1 MAGSRTSAVVL
12 GGSMGGLLAARV
24 LADHVDQVTVVDRDD
39 LPAEPGHR
47 TGVPQSRHAHALLP
61 RGAEILERLLPG
73 LVGGLVADGAFATG
87 SPTAMRMVT
96 PAGPL
101 PPVPSESGFVGFS
114 RPLLEWHVR
123 ARVAAL
129 GNVTVR
135 PRHDVL
141 GPVSDGAVDRAAV
154 VGAAV
159 RCRDTGESSV
169 LPADLVVDATGRG
182 SRAPRW
188 LVELGCGPV
197 PEETVDSGIGYATR
211 WFDRPADWSGPW
223 DAAVVNGR
231 VPDVPRVGLV
241 LPVEGN
247 RWTITVGGLAGTF
260 PPLDESGFLD
270 YARTLTDPCVA
281 TAIEAGTP
289 VTPVRTAHTP
299 VSRLRHFERLR
310 RWPRGFLVTGD
321 AVCAFNPIYGQG
333 MTVSAMDALVLD
345 AELRSDRPDLEG
357 RFRRA
362 LAAEVAGVWSIAS
375 GEDLRWGVGSSG
387 VRPRRGSTLLR
398 SYVDRVQR
406 RAVVDPVVAGAWGEV
421 VGLLSRPSTLLRPS
435 IAARV
440 LVPRPAAAPVAA
452 HPVAEATTAA

>member
-1 MAGSRTSAVVL
+1 MNGSRTSAVVL
-12 GGSMGGLLAARV
+12 GGSMAGLLAARV

-39 LPAEPGHR
+39 LPVEPGHR
-47 TGVPQSRHAHALLP
+47 SGVPQSRHAHALLP

-73 LVGGLVADGAFATG
+73 LVGGLVADGAFATR
-87 SPTAMRMVT
+87 SRVAMRMVT

-101 PPVPSESGFVGFS
+101 PPAPSESGFVGFS

-129 GNVTVR
+129 GNVVVR
-135 PRHDVL
+135 PRHDVFGL
-141 GPVSDGAVDRAAV
+141 VTDGAAV
-154 VGAAV
+154 TGAAV
-159 RCRDTGESSV
+159 RRRDTGASSV

-188 LVELGCGPV
+188 LAELGYGAV
-197 PEETVDSGIGYATR
+197 PEETIESGIGYATR
-211 WFDRPADWSGPW
+211 WFDRPAARSAPW

-260 PPLDESGFLD
+260 PPLDEGGFLD

-289 VTPVRTAHTP
+289 LTPIRGARTP

-310 RWPRGFLVTGD
+310 RWPRGFVVTGD

-345 AELRSDRPDLEG
+345 AELRSDRPDFEG

-375 GEDLRWGVGSSG
+375 GEDLRWGVASSG
-387 VRPRRGSTLLR
+387 VRPRRGSALLR

-406 RAVVDPVVAGAWGEV
+406 RAVVDPVVAGAWSEV
-421 VGLLSRPSTLLRPS
+421 VGLLSPPSTLLRP
-435 IAARV
+435 AVAVRV
-440 LVPRPAAAPVAA
+440 LGPRRAAGPAPTR
-452 HPVAEATTAA
+452 PTAEVATTAA